1 MTTTTPAITP
11 EALAVQQLCAKVA
24 SNADFQRETAAYST
38 EEALEL
44 VFDGGEVVDGSSP
57 RCSAIV
63 YEING
68 EPPLVLPDGSAFPA
82 GQLILDLWL
91 CVENGDDMRGE
102 LLRINNFAG
111 SISTSINQD
120 DGTQPEGGYVL
131 RATKSGAPQRSHPAH
146 VAEAK
151 PDSEWWFVQY
161 MVSWDAFGK

>member
-1 MTTTTPAITP
+1 MTTTVSATSP
-11 EALAVQQLCAKVA
+11 EALAIQQLISKVA
-24 SNADFQRETAAYST
+24 GNADFQRETAAYS
-38 EEALEL
+38 EDEAAKL
-44 VFDGGEVVDGSSP
+44 VFDGGDIVDGSVP

-68 EPPLVLPDGSAFPA
+68 EAPVVLPDGAVFPA

-111 SISTSINQD
+111 SIQTSINQD

-131 RATKSGAPQRSHPAH
+131 RATKSGAPQRTHPAH

-161 MVSWDAFGK
+161 SVSWDAFGK

>member
-1 MTTTTPAITP
+1 MTTTVSAITP

-24 SNADFQRETAAYST
+24 GNADFQRETAAYSSD
-38 EEALEL
+38 EALNL
-44 VFDGGEVVDGSSP
+44 VFDGGDVVDGSSP

-68 EPPLVLPDGSAFPA
+68 EPPVVLPDGTAFPS

-111 SISTSINQD
+111 SISQDINQD

-131 RATKSGAPQRSHPAH
+131 RATKSGPPQRSHPAH

-161 MVSWDAFGK
+161 TVSWDAFGK

>member
-1 MTTTTPAITP
+1 MTTTVAATSP
-11 EALAVQQLCAKVA
+11 EAIATQQICAKVA
-24 SNADFQRETAAYST
+24 GNADFQRETQAYST
-38 EEALEL
+38 DEALEL
-44 VFDGGEVVDGSSP
+44 VKDGGDIVDGSIP

-68 EPPLVLPDGSAFPA
+68 ESPVVLPDGSAFPA

-111 SISTSINQD
+111 SISQGINQD

-131 RATKSGAPQRSHPAH
+131 RATKVAAPQRTNPAH

-161 MVSWDAFGK
+161 TVSWGVFG